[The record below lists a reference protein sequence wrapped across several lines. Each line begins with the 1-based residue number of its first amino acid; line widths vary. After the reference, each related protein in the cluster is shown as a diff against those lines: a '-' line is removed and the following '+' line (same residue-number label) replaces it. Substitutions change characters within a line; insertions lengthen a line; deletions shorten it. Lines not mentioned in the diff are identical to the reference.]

1 MEDLK
6 LSNIPAQTQTV
17 IETFLKDILA
27 NYKEDIVSIYI
38 IGSAVT
44 KGFHPKYSDIN
55 TLIVVKGIEIPFYD
69 FIALL
74 GKRYGKKKI
83 RAPLIMTRDYIN
95 RSLEAF
101 PLEFMEMKLIHRL
114 VYGEDVLKDI
124 KIEKSDIRLQCEREL
139 KGKLQHLCQ
148 GYIKAMGNKTTLTD
162 LFVGSLSGYFPLF
175 RGILFLYGHEIPK
188 EKGDV
193 LHALNECCD
202 VDVDVFRNLLDI
214 RSRNFYPPIEALKDV
229 FKKLYRVLDTITKKV
244 DEFKLESP
252 LLGGDLGVGKR

>member
-1 MEDLK
+1 MEELK
-6 LSNIPAQTQTV
+6 LSNLPAHVQTV
-17 IETFLKDILA
+17 IEPFLKDILA

-69 FIALL
+69 FIASL

-95 RSLEAF
+95 RSLEVF
-101 PLEFMEMKLIHRL
+101 PLEFLEMKLIHQL
-114 VYGEDVLKDI
+114 VYGDDVLKDI
-124 KIEKSDIRLQCEREL
+124 KIEKADIRLQCEREL
-139 KGKLQHLCQ
+139 KGKLQYLCQ
-148 GYIKAMGNKTTLTD
+148 GYIKAMGNKMTLTD

-175 RGILFLYGHEIPK
+175 RGILFLYDHEIPK
-188 EKGDV
+188 EKGDI
-193 LHALNECCD
+193 LHALNECCG
-202 VDVDVFRNLLDI
+202 VDMKVYRDLMDI
-214 RSRNFYPPIEALKDV
+214 RSRNFYPPIDALKEV

-244 DEFKLESP
+244 DALN
-252 LLGGDLGVGKR
+252 L

>member
-1 MEDLK
+1 MEELK
-6 LSNIPAQTQTV
+6 LSNLPAHVQTV
-17 IETFLKDILA
+17 IEPFLKDILA

-55 TLIVVKGIEIPFYD
+55 ILIVVKGIEIPFYD
-69 FIALL
+69 FIASL

-95 RSLEAF
+95 RSLEVF
-101 PLEFMEMKLIHRL
+101 PLEFLEMKLIHQL
-114 VYGEDVLKDI
+114 VYGDDVLKDI
-124 KIEKSDIRLQCEREL
+124 KIEKADIRLQCEREL
-139 KGKLQHLCQ
+139 KGKLQYLCQ
-148 GYIKAMGNKTTLTD
+148 GYIKAMGNKMTLTD

-193 LHALNECCD
+193 LHALNECCN
-202 VDVDVFRNLLDI
+202 VDMKVFRDLLDI
-214 RSRNFYPPIEALKDV
+214 RSHNFYPPFETLKET
-229 FKKLYRVLDTITKKV
+229 FKNLYRALDIITKKV
-244 DEFKLESP
+244 DEFRIEHA
-252 LLGGDLGVGKR
+252 